1 MADDPSGILAAQ
13 EQAAQAHQRANQ
25 EQAVRVCLGALDPA
39 TRTDA
44 GTYAEALRRLMAVC
58 QEHLD
63 RLETEK
69 GP

>member
-13 EQAAQAHQRANQ
+13 DRAAQAQQLANQ
-25 EQAVRVCLGALDPA
+25 EQAVRLCLGVLDPA

-58 QEHLD
+58 QEHLN
-63 RLETEK
+63 LLT
-69 GP
+69 P

>member
-13 EQAAQAHQRANQ
+13 DRAAQAQQLANQ
-25 EQAVRVCLGALDPA
+25 EQAVRLCLGVMDPA